1 MIKNLSRSFCFKG
14 TIFPHLGFCL
24 GLVIFLSACQSEPKE
39 TVTASGFKYIHHT
52 KKNGATPKEGEEAT
66 FHVDLRNHQEVVNSS
81 RQQGRPAQMIVP
93 PLDQQS
99 KSPSPIVEAIMLM
112 SVGDSLTVMQ
122 STDSFP
128 QKPPQFAESPY
139 VYWDIV
145 LTGIKSKGDIEKERA
160 EQAVKMEAAKA
171 RESEVA
177 ATTKGLLASYTAN
190 KLGDKLKSTGSGL
203 KYTVIEEGT
212 GPQAEVGKVVDVH
225 YYGMTTDGNMFDNS
239 FQRGSAYGVP
249 VGRGQVIKGWD
260 EGIPLFKEGTKAVL
274 FIPHELGY
282 GEAGSPPNIPARAE
296 LVFYVEIEKVN

>member
-1 MIKNLSRSFCFKG
+1 MIKNVSNSSSFRG
-14 TIFPHLGFCL
+14 TILSHLGLCIGIVL
-24 GLVIFLSACQSEPKE
+24 FLASCQSEPKE
-39 TVTASGFKYIHHT
+39 TATASGFKYIHHV

-66 FHVDLRNHQEVVNSS
+66 FHVDLRNNKEVVNSS

-93 PLDQQS
+93 PLDQHS

-145 LTGIKSKGDIEKERA
+145 LTSIKSKADIEKERA

-171 RESEVA
+171 REPEVA
-177 ATTKGLLASYTAN
+177 ATTKALLASYSGN
-190 KLGDKLKSTGSGL
+190 KLGEKLQSTGSGL

-212 GPQAEVGKVVDVH
+212 GPQAEAGKLVNVH

-239 FQRGSAYGVP
+239 FKRGEAYPVP

-282 GEAGSPPNIPARAE
+282 GEAGSPPTIPPRAE